1 MKTKLHL
8 LFFAILFSIG
18 SYAQDAHFIEL
29 VGGKPG
35 EVTVGSTMDFT
46 VNYTL
51 DTNSP
56 DPSQIIVRFLSSTN
70 VNLGFK
76 QVFVNHGSGTV
87 TLKDVPTPTTIG
99 GGYKLQVRLFEP
111 DPSYSPLVEEIYEP
125 FDVVAPKVKS
135 SFLFNTDGDRE
146 GWFKANNTTKNDVSG
161 GVMTIAGPGWNKDY
175 IEQKNFRLN
184 PNIHSYV
191 HVKYKNLSTENVE
204 ISFDWI
210 TTGATRAGEGAIA
223 RRKATITTSTSGTP
237 MPDFET
243 ISVDLSTQNDNI
255 TVNTEWIDTANSTV
269 ADATNFRIYYGRE
282 NYASS
287 KSQDFIIESIV
298 FSNSAT
304 PTNIF
309 IGTDNDWSNTANWSQ
324 GSVPS
329 PTTNIIISQNK
340 GVDVTNLVVDPAA
353 SFVIESGGSLKVSGT
368 ASGNV
373 TYNRT
378 VDFVDGDLK
387 GWFLMGAPVASQD
400 YDDSFVTANDI
411 AVKGSNRGI
420 STYNTTTDNWVYHQG
435 ATSGTFAA
443 GTGYSVKRGSSSG
456 TVSFTGTVN
465 VDDAGVSVPLSNTGS
480 RFNLLGNPYTAYL
493 SSATFLDNE
502 VGISDSKTMWVYNK
516 NLGTNGQY
524 EPKTVLQNFII
535 APGQGFFVQA
545 NAVTPGSFNFSEANQ
560 SHNGTDTF
568 QKTANVQGEIT
579 LSMTDGTI
587 NNYGKVYY
595 VNKATKSLD
604 IGYEGELF
612 SGQTNDF
619 AIYTHLVSNNVGKK
633 YQVQS
638 LPNSDY
644 ENMIVPVGIKAAAGK
659 EITISATSLNL
670 PENIK
675 VYLEDRA
682 MNVVTDLNSADY
694 KVTLNSALDG
704 VGRFFLRTSASSVLS
719 TDTNTLSG
727 ISIYK
732 TNNATL
738 KIVGLQQG
746 TSNVKLFNILGKQI
760 LNNSFEATG
769 AKEISLPKLATG
781 VYIVQL
787 ETAAGKLNKKIILE

>member
-8 LFFAILFSIG
+8 LFFALLFSVG
-18 SYAQDAHFIEL
+18 LQAQS
-29 VGGKPG
+29 
-35 EVTVGSTMDFT
+35 VTVTSTLPATIETGDAMNFT
-46 VNYTL
+46 ADYTTDGTSYNL
-51 DTNSP
+51 
-56 DPSQIIVRFLSSTN
+56 IVRFFEDN
-70 VNLGFK
+70 G
-76 QVFVNHGSGTV
+76 GTV
-87 TLKDVPTPTTIG
+87 TRYGSAQSFESIPANTTGTETVTISAPLVAATNYIARVFIEGPAPNYDKFFAADIPFSVTEKVIPLKTVYFFDTDGDEEGWEVGTTGGGGRTAAALNGSIVINKGGGSWGATYIQQNEFKSDPPNHRYVHIRYNNNSENGRIEATWITSGTTRTTGVYSPNIDKYTNTNFSIVTIDLTSNTIG
-99 GGYKLQVRLFEP
+99 GTMSDE
-111 DPSYSPLVEEIYEP
+111 
-125 FDVVAPKVKS
+125 
-135 SFLFNTDGDRE
+135 
-146 GWFKANNTTKNDVSG
+146 WTTADATG
-161 GVMTIAGPGWNKDY
+161 
-175 IEQKNFRLN
+175 FRLKILKLDDAN
-184 PNIHSYV
+184 
-191 HVKYKNLSTENVE
+191 
-204 ISFDWI
+204 
-210 TTGATRAGEGAIA
+210 
-223 RRKATITTSTSGTP
+223 STSGG
-237 MPDFET
+237 DF
-243 ISVDLSTQNDNI
+243 L
-255 TVNTEWIDTANSTV
+255 ID
-269 ADATNFRIYYGRE
+269 
-282 NYASS
+282 
-287 KSQDFIIESIV
+287 SIV
-298 FSNSAT
+298 FSASST
-304 PTNIF
+304 PPNVFTAAV
-309 IGTDNDWSNTANWSQ
+309 DNDFTNAANWSS
-324 GSVPS
+324 GSAPIATS
-329 PTTNIIISQNK
+329 AIIIPADK
-340 GVDVTNLVVDPAA
+340 GVDVTNLTLDP
-353 SFVIESGGSLKVSGT
+353 SGSLTIESGGSLKVSGT

-378 VDFVDGDLK
+378 VDFVDGNLK

-400 YDDSFVTANDI
+400 YDDAFVTANSI
-411 AVKGSNRGI
+411 AISGSNRGI
-420 STYNTTTDNWVYHQG
+420 STYDTSTDNWVYHQG
-435 ATSGTFAA
+435 AATGTFAA
-443 GTGYSVKRGSSSG
+443 GTGYSVKREASSG

-502 VGISDSKTMWVYNK
+502 SSISDSKTMWVYNK
-516 NLGTNGQY
+516 NLGTNGEY
-524 EPKTVLQNFII
+524 ESKTVGQNFII

-568 QKTANVQGEIT
+568 QKTANVKGEIT

-587 NNYGKVYY
+587 NNYGKLYY
-595 VNKATKSLD
+595 LNNATKSLD

-644 ENMIVPVGIKAAAGK
+644 ENMIIPVGIKAAAGK

-675 VYLEDRA
+675 VYLEDREL
-682 MNVVTDLNSADY
+682 NIFTDLTSKDY
-694 KVTLNSALDG
+694 KIPLNSDLDG

-719 TDTNTLSG
+719 NDNITLSG
-727 ISIYK
+727 INIYK

-746 TSNVKLFNILGKQI
+746 ASNIKLFTILGKQI
-760 LNNSFEATG
+760 FNNSFEANG

>member
-8 LFFAILFSIG
+8 LFFALLFSVG
-18 SYAQDAHFIEL
+18 LHSQDNHSVEL
-29 VGGKPG
+29 VGGTPSDV
-35 EVTVGSTMDFT
+35 VTQSLMSFD

-51 DTNSP
+51 DTNAPSP
-56 DPSQIIVRFLSSTN
+56 SKIIVRFRTEADD
-70 VNLGFK
+70 NLGFK
-76 QVFVNHGSGTV
+76 IIDVTTGSGTL
-87 TLKDVPTPTTIG
+87 TIDDVPTPNDVG
-99 GGYKLQVRLFEP
+99 ADFKLQVQLYKPDYSNLAQVIYTPINVIAKPVKATYLFSVNADSEGWVKEP
-111 DPSYSPLVEEIYEP
+111 QPSSGTEITVLDGVMKVKRSWGPTNFQQRTYKLDPS
-125 FDVVAPKVKS
+125 
-135 SFLFNTDGDRE
+135 
-146 GWFKANNTTKNDVSG
+146 
-161 GVMTIAGPGWNKDY
+161 
-175 IEQKNFRLN
+175 
-184 PNIHSYV
+184 IHS
-191 HVKYKNLSTENVE
+191 HIHITYKNLSWANDRL
-204 ISFDWI
+204 F
-210 TTGATRAGEGAIA
+210 ATW
-223 RRKATITTSTSGTP
+223 TTSGLTKSAGIYIPINTSSATY
-237 MPDFET
+237 ET
-243 ISVDLSTQNDNI
+243 VSYDLSALGVD
-255 TVNTEWIDTANSTV
+255 WTAAEANLFRLEV
-269 ADATNFRIYYGRE
+269 QDASNTNFVPQGDEFLI
-282 NYASS
+282 
-287 KSQDFIIESIV
+287 QSIV
-298 FSNSAT
+298 FNNSAT
-304 PTNIF
+304 PDNIF
-309 IGTDNDWSNTANWSQ
+309 SQEVDNDWANAANWSLNTAP
-324 GSVPS
+324 VPTS
-329 PTTNIIISQNK
+329 AIVIPADK
-340 GVDVTNLVVDPAA
+340 GIDVTNLNVDPAG
-353 SFVIESGGSLKVSGT
+353 SFIIESGGSLKVSGT

-435 ATSGTFAA
+435 ATSDTFAA

-502 VGISDSKTMWVYNK
+502 AGISDSKTMWVYNK

-524 EPKTVLQNFII
+524 EPKTVGQNFII

-682 MNVVTDLNSADY
+682 MNVVTDLNNTDY
-694 KVTLNSALDG
+694 KITLNSALDG

-719 TDTNTLSG
+719 TETNTLSG

-746 TSNVKLFNILGKQI
+746 ASNVKLFNILGKQI

>member
-8 LFFAILFSIG
+8 LFFAILFSVGLQAQNSVTVQSPNLTVDSFNVGEDIAITIDYVTDRTPQPNLIIEFLDGTGAQYTPRIRTFVATSGATGTETLTLKAPFVGGEIQLRIDIETIG
-18 SYAQDAHFIEL
+18 SDPVKAYDKLVTEFITGITVVEKVITEKSTYLFDTDGDAEGWEVDHTGVRTPSSVVSGGQLTFERGTASGGYGYIYIQQNDHKLDPAIHRYVHISYRNNTENDVILTNWITSGGTRTSGFYTSVNKYADSNISIDLTSNTIGGTMGDEWTTADATGFRIAVL
-29 VGGKPG
+29 KN
-35 EVTVGSTMDFT
+35 ST
-46 VNYTL
+46 
-51 DTNSP
+51 
-56 DPSQIIVRFLSSTN
+56 STN
-70 VNLGFK
+70 V
-76 QVFVNHGSGTV
+76 
-87 TLKDVPTPTTIG
+87 DG
-99 GGYKLQVRLFEP
+99 GNFIVRSIIF
-111 DPSYSPLVEEIYEP
+111 
-125 FDVVAPKVKS
+125 S
-135 SFLFNTDGDRE
+135 S
-146 GWFKANNTTKNDVSG
+146 
-161 GVMTIAGPGWNKDY
+161 
-175 IEQKNFRLN
+175 
-184 PNIHSYV
+184 
-191 HVKYKNLSTENVE
+191 
-204 ISFDWI
+204 
-210 TTGATRAGEGAIA
+210 
-223 RRKATITTSTSGTP
+223 
-237 MPDFET
+237 
-243 ISVDLSTQNDNI
+243 
-255 TVNTEWIDTANSTV
+255 
-269 ADATNFRIYYGRE
+269 
-282 NYASS
+282 
-287 KSQDFIIESIV
+287 
-298 FSNSAT
+298 SAT
-304 PTNIF
+304 PPNVFTGAVN
-309 IGTDNDWSNTANWSQ
+309 NDYANDANWSS
-324 GSVPS
+324 GSAPVSTSAIVIPAD
-329 PTTNIIISQNK
+329 K
-340 GVDVTNLVVDPAA
+340 GVDVTNLTVDPAG
-353 SFVIESGGSLKVSGT
+353 SLTIESGGSLKVSGT

-443 GTGYSVKRGSSSG
+443 GTGYSVKRQSSSG

-465 VDDAGVSVPLSNTGS
+465 VDNAGVSVPLSNTGT

-502 VGISDSKTMWVYNK
+502 SSISESKTMWVYNK
-516 NLGTNGQY
+516 NLGTNGEY
-524 EPKTVLQNFII
+524 ESKTVGQNFII

-568 QKTANVQGEIT
+568 QKTANVKGEIT

-587 NNYGKVYY
+587 NNYGKIYY

-682 MNVVTDLNSADY
+682 MNVVTDLNNTDY
-694 KVTLNSALDG
+694 KITLNSALDG

-719 TDTNTLSG
+719 IETITLSG

-746 TSNVKLFNILGKQI
+746 ASNVKLFNILGKQI
-760 LNNSFEATG
+760 LNNSFEANG
-769 AKEISLPKLATG
+769 VKEISLPKLATG